1 MTLPSLT
8 NTIVRRWTTGV
19 MRNRMTDYETFARDV
34 SVPMFGRATGCLGVL
49 MAGGNEF
56 RSVLTLWRS
65 AEEVAAFEAS
75 QDYRTTVDLILARG
89 FLAGEQTITCEPVH
103 GGWLRP

>member
-1 MTLPSLT
+1 MTRPSLT

-34 SVPMFGRATGCLGVL
+34 SVPMFGRAAGCLGVL
-49 MAGGNEF
+49 MSGGIEL

-65 AEEVAAFEAS
+65 AEELAAFEAS
-75 QDYRTTVDLILARG
+75 QDYRITVDLILAQE
-89 FLAGEQTITCEPVH
+89 FLEGKQTITCEPVH
-103 GGWLRP
+103 GGWFRP